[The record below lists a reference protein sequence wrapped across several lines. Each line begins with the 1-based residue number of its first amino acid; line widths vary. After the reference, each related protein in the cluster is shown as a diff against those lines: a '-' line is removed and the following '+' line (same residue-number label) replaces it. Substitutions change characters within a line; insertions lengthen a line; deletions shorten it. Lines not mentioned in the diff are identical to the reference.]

1 MQDHKGDLELIIT
14 KDGSHSLYNPA
25 LNETYHST
33 HGALQESRYVF
44 LQQGLDY
51 FISQKDV
58 KEINIFEVGLGTG
71 LNALLTIKWAKENG
85 IKVNYHSI
93 EAYPITTTQAKALNY
108 AQIIGGDDVENWS
121 EMIHQLDW
129 ETEHV
134 ITDTFSFKKIN
145 SKIEDYTLM
154 GSIYDIIFFDAF
166 APSKQIEM
174 WGLDILSRLV
184 ESMKK
189 KAVFVT
195 YCAQGQLKRNLKEL
209 GLIVETLDG
218 PPGKKEMVRGT
229 AS

>member
-1 MQDHKGDLELIIT
+1 MPDHKGDLELIIT
-14 KDGSHSLYNPA
+14 KDGSHSLYNPT
-25 LNETYHST
+25 LDETYHST
-33 HGALQESRYVF
+33 HGALQESKYVF

-51 FISQKDV
+51 FVSQQNS

-71 LNALLTIKWAKENG
+71 LNALLTIKWARENG
-85 IKVNYHSI
+85 IMVNYHSI

-108 AQIIGGDDVENWS
+108 AQIIGGDNIENWS

-129 ETEHV
+129 ETEHL
-134 ITDTFSFKKIN
+134 ITDTFLFKKIN
-145 SKIEDYTLM
+145 SKIEDYTFI
-154 GSIYDIIFFDAF
+154 GSFYDVIFFDAF

-189 KAVFVT
+189 NAVFVT
-195 YCAQGQLKRNLKEL
+195 YCAQGQLKRNLKAL
-209 GLIVETLDG
+209 GLTVETLDG

-229 AS
+229 VS